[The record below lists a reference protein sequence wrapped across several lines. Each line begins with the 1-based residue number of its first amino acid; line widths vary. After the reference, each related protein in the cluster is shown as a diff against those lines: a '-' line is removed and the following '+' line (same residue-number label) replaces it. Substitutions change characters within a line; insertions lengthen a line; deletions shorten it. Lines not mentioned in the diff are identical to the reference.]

1 MACAAHSR
9 ADKRG
14 QRFEHETLGEY
25 PLASFT
31 PRQLECLEAI
41 IFTAFDV
48 VALMSDERDQ

>member
-1 MACAAHSR
+1 MACAGHSR